1 MAILKPTGNRGTG
14 NCPGRHLRRPAK
26 GDRKSSGRHLGGRQL
41 IRCPKSCVFPKDIRA
56 RIKIAYARSWAVHGE
71 KKLLICPGKPYFLK
85 LIGQGRNFPE

>member
-41 IRCPKSCVFPKDIRA
+41 RDYRHDCLRLYLLDFCKKSVQEETDCL
-56 RIKIAYARSWAVHGE
+56 IKVLFNAPTFGAVHSGGAS
-71 KKLLICPGKPYFLK
+71 K
-85 LIGQGRNFPE
+85 